1 METIT
6 CTCCAINRNKC
17 EHDKSLEDQNIR
29 EKYKMGHIQ
38 NTNYKVTT
46 VNFRISLEVMK
57 KDVTRLCINIGLI
70 EKRCFKNIVQKLT
83 LGEHQS

>member
-1 METIT
+1 
-6 CTCCAINRNKC
+6 
-17 EHDKSLEDQNIR
+17 
-29 EKYKMGHIQ
+29 MGHIQ

-70 EKRCFKNIVQKLT
+70 KKDVVKILYRNWNLRVDLI
-83 LGEHQS
+83 